1 MPAFERCD
9 FGRILVVPRIVLFST
24 VLLCTTIGSSAQ
36 TDKLDDYLKAEIAK
50 GRIPGLSAAVLRDGK
65 LLTARSYGSANVEFS
80 IPVSGD
86 TLHQLA
92 SATKLFTGTAIMMLA
107 EEGRLSL
114 EDPAVKLLP
123 ELPAAWSNVSVQHL
137 LSHTSG
143 IPDWFEPSAGPQGNP
158 LDLQA
163 TRDEIMKKIS
173 AKPVEFRPGEKWS
186 YNQAGPVLLGM
197 IIEKISGRTF
207 EDFLDQR
214 IFKPL
219 AMTATRFGNSRDVI
233 KNLNPT
239 WYMWENNALRR
250 FDLDYPK
257 WSYPGAGLNTTI
269 SDLAK
274 WDAALYTET
283 LVKRSTLERMW
294 TRTRLNSGETADYG
308 LGWVVFDLEGHKAV
322 GHGGGRNN
330 WIVHFV
336 DSKLTI
342 IVLSNL
348 FRADALSLGQR
359 YFCALSSTATT
370 SAVTGALAMG
380 KSLVSASHR
389 RASPV
394 TAADGEARGV
404 LLAGTNPDRRG
415 SPRILR
421 HRRAR
426 PSAVSERSCPR
437 VARV

>member
-1 MPAFERCD
+1 M
-9 FGRILVVPRIVLFST
+9 VPRIVLLSAL
-24 VLLCTTIGSSAQ
+24 LLCATIGTSAQ
-36 TDKLDDYLKAEIAK
+36 TDRLDDYLKAEIAK

-65 LLTARSYGSANVEFS
+65 LLTAKSYGLANVEFS
-80 IPVSGD
+80 IPVSRD

-92 SATKLFTGTAIMMLA
+92 SATKLFTGTATMMLV
-107 EEGRLSL
+107 EEGKLSL
-114 EDPAVKLLP
+114 EDRVVKLLP
-123 ELPAAWSNVSVQHL
+123 ELPAAWSTVTIQHL

-143 IPDWFEPSAGPQGNP
+143 IPDWFEASAGPQGNR

-163 TRDEIMKKIS
+163 TRDEIIKKIS
-173 AKPVEFRPGEKWS
+173 GKPVEFQPGEKWS

-197 IIEKISGRTF
+197 VIEKISGGTF

-219 AMTATRFGNSRDVI
+219 AMTTTRFGNSRDVI
-233 KNLNPT
+233 KNLNPM

-274 WDAALYTET
+274 WDAALYTEK

-294 TRTRLNSGETADYG
+294 THTRLNSGETADYG
-308 LGWVVFDLEGHKAV
+308 LGWSVFDLEGHKAV

-336 DSKLTI
+336 DSKFTI

-348 FRADALSLGQR
+348 FRADALSLIKGIS
-359 YFCALSSTATT
+359 ALY
-370 SAVTGALAMG
+370 LPPP
-380 KSLVSASHR
+380 K
-389 RASPV
+389 
-394 TAADGEARGV
+394 
-404 LLAGTNPDRRG
+404 
-415 SPRILR
+415 PR
-421 HRRAR
+421 
-426 PSAVSERSCPR
+426 
-437 VARV
+437 